1 MVEKQIILPDIG
13 EGISEGEIIRWLV
26 KEGDQIKQ
34 FQPIVEVLTVKVNV
48 EIPSPFT
55 GKIKKIL
62 AKEKEVVKVGSP
74 IAIVEVEGVAEEK
87 PKVEEKKPETL
98 VSASQKVTEQVPAKP
113 SAEILATPA
122 VRRLARELGVDLSLV
137 KGTGPGGRITEE
149 DVKRFAE
156 EKKKLEVVKVAI
168 PKEKEERIPVTGI
181 RRMIAEKMSL
191 AHNKAA
197 MVTHM
202 DEADV
207 TELVRIRE
215 YLKEDAEKLGIKLTY
230 LPFIIKA
237 AILALKKYPKF
248 NAAIDDEKKELVI
261 KKYYNI
267 GIAVATDQGLI
278 VPVIKDA
285 DSKSLFELAKEIE
298 VLSEKARQ
306 GKLSIDEVTGSSFSI
321 TNIGP
326 IGGTFATPILNYP
339 DVAILGVMKIKK
351 KPWIVKDKIEIR
363 DIMTLVLTFD
373 HRVIDGAEAA
383 LFTNEI
389 ISILENPYRL
399 LAT

>member
-1 MVEKQIILPDIG
+1 MVERQITLPDIG

-26 KEGDQIKQ
+26 KEGDQVKQ

-48 EIPSPFT
+48 EIPSPFN

-74 IAIVEVEGVAEEK
+74 IAIVEVEGVVEEK
-87 PKVEEKKPETL
+87 PKEEKRHEETT
-98 VSASQKVTEQVPAKP
+98 VAAAQIVEQKPAK
-113 SAEILATPA
+113 AQTEVLATPA

-149 DVKRFAE
+149 DVKKFAE
-156 EKKKLEVVKVAI
+156 SKQKIEVPKVA
-168 PKEKEERIPVTGI
+168 PPVAKEERIPISGI
-181 RRMIAEKMSL
+181 RRMIADKMAL
-191 AHNKAA
+191 AHSKAA

-207 TELVRIRE
+207 TELVKIRE
-215 YLKEDAEKLGIKLTY
+215 SLKIEAEKLGVKLTF
-230 LPFIIKA
+230 LPFIVKA
-237 AILALKKYPKF
+237 AIYALKKYPKF
-248 NAAIDDEKKELVI
+248 NAAIDDEKKEIVI

-278 VPVIKDA
+278 VPVIKNA
-285 DSKSLFELAKEIE
+285 DSKNIFELAKEIE
-298 VLSEKARQ
+298 ELSEKARQ

-321 TNIGP
+321 TNVGP

-339 DVAILGVMKIKK
+339 DVAILGILKIKK
-351 KPWIVKDKIEIR
+351 RPWVIGEKIEIR
-363 DIMTLVLTFD
+363 DVMTLVLTFD

-383 LFTNEI
+383 VFMNEI
-389 ISILENPYRL
+389 ISVLENPYKL
-399 LAT
+399 LIS

>member
-1 MVEKQIILPDIG
+1 
-13 EGISEGEIIRWLV
+13 
-26 KEGDQIKQ
+26 
-34 FQPIVEVLTVKVNV
+34 
-48 EIPSPFT
+48 
-55 GKIKKIL
+55 
-62 AKEKEVVKVGSP
+62 
-74 IAIVEVEGVAEEK
+74 
-87 PKVEEKKPETL
+87 
-98 VSASQKVTEQVPAKP
+98 
-113 SAEILATPA
+113 
-122 VRRLARELGVDLSLV
+122 
-137 KGTGPGGRITEE
+137 
-149 DVKRFAE
+149 
-156 EKKKLEVVKVAI
+156 
-168 PKEKEERIPVTGI
+168 
-181 RRMIAEKMSL
+181 
-191 AHNKAA
+191 

-215 YLKEDAEKLGIKLTY
+215 YLKEEAEKLGIKLTY